1 MDMWADGPAEVP
13 MHHQRD
19 RRGFTLVEIL
29 IVVVILGILAA
40 IVIPKFT
47 NASEDA
53 KRNSL
58 TSSLHSLRSQIE
70 LFMLQHGDKPPALDG
85 ADWSELTGQTT
96 YSSRPT
102 GPYISVIP
110 TNSVN
115 GHSNILTVTT
125 DQTSGAAVA
134 GSNLGFVYNTS
145 NGKLWATNTTGDK
158 IFNEIDPSDPNN

>member
-1 MDMWADGPAEVP
+1 M
-13 MHHQRD
+13 
-19 RRGFTLVEIL
+19 EIL

>member
-1 MDMWADGPAEVP
+1 
-13 MHHQRD
+13 
-19 RRGFTLVEIL
+19 VEIL

-70 LFMLQHGDKPPALDG
+70 LFMLQHADKPPALNG

-96 YSSRPT
+96 FSSRPT
-102 GPYISVIP
+102 GPYISFIP
-110 TNSVN
+110 RNSVN

-125 DQTSGAAVA
+125 DQTSGAAVS
-134 GSNLGFVYNTS
+134 GTNLGFVYNTS
-145 NGKLWATNTTGDK
+145 NGKLWATNTKGDK

>member
-1 MDMWADGPAEVP
+1 

-53 KRNSL
+53 KRSSL

-70 LFMLQHGDKPPALDG
+70 LYMLQHGDKPPTIDG
-85 ADWSELTGQTT
+85 ADWSQLTEQTT
-96 YSSRPT
+96 YSSQVT
-102 GPYISVIP
+102 GPYLTVTP
-110 TNSVN
+110 TNALN
-115 GHSNILTVTT
+115 GHSNVLAVTS
-125 DQTSGAAVA
+125 DQVSGAAVA
-134 GSNLGFVYNTS
+134 GSNLGFVYNS
-145 NGKLWATNTTGDK
+145 VNGKMWATNTTGDK